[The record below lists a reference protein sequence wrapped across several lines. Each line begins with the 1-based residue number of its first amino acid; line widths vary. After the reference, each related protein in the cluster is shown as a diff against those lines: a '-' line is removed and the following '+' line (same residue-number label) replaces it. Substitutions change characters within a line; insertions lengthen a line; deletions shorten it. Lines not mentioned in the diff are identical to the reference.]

1 MKNILYFI
9 IFLFS
14 VGLSQ
19 EDNINLS
26 GYVKSNSSGE
36 TLIGANVIVK
46 ELNVGCTTNNYG
58 FFSLTLPLGSYT
70 LETSYI
76 GYKNVQIEISE
87 SKENLIFNL
96 NPTSYLTNEVI
107 VKAKKEDANV
117 QDANMGKIEL
127 ELEQV
132 DQIPVL
138 MGEKDILK
146 TIQLLPGVQSGSE
159 GSSGFYV
166 RGGGPDQN
174 LILLDEAVVY
184 NASHL
189 FGFFSVFN
197 SDAINNIDLIKGSM
211 PANYG
216 GRLSSVLDI
225 NMKDGNNKKFGAR
238 GGIGLISSKMT
249 VEGPIK
255 KDTSSFI
262 ISARRTYFDVF
273 AKPFVDT
280 TSFAG
285 SSYFFYDLTTKA
297 NYQISPKDK
306 IYLSAYFGRDVF
318 NFNSDDW
325 GFKLNMPWG
334 NATSS
339 LRWNHLFNSRLFMNT
354 SIIFSEYKYEFNVT
368 QELDSLPTSETNMFS
383 GIRDWNIKNDF
394 SYYPNLKHKIKFG
407 SNYTY
412 HKFNPTSFSG
422 SYDDL
427 ALEEVI
433 NYYAHEY
440 GIYLNDEYTINNRL
454 LINLGLR
461 YSGFIQVGPFER
473 HVKDDSGQIGQASTD
488 TIIKYGRSDVVESYG
503 GFEPRFS
510 LRYLLNETSSLKFG
524 FIQNYQYLHLT
535 SVASS
540 SLPTDVWLPS
550 SDLVRPQFGRQL
562 SLGYYK
568 NFQNNAYE
576 TSVELYYKTMENLV
590 EYSEGYIPGIGVGTE
605 NIDNNL
611 TFGDG
616 KSFGGELFLSKRTG
630 RLNGW
635 IGYTLSKTTR
645 QFDNLNNGNWYY
657 AKYDRPHDLSI
668 VMNYQIS
675 KRLNLSAVFVY
686 ASGNS
691 FTIPR
696 SVYVVEGTLLTDWGD
711 RNNYRMDPYHRLD
724 LGLTLKNKETK
735 RYESSW
741 TLSIYNVYNRQN
753 PYFIYFETDG
763 LLGADEQVEMKAQ
776 QVSLFPIIPS
786 ISWNFNF

>member
-1 MKNILYFI
+1 
-9 IFLFS
+9 
-14 VGLSQ
+14 
-19 EDNINLS
+19 
-26 GYVKSNSSGE
+26 
-36 TLIGANVIVK
+36 
-46 ELNVGCTTNNYG
+46 
-58 FFSLTLPLGSYT
+58 
-70 LETSYI
+70 
-76 GYKNVQIEISE
+76 
-87 SKENLIFNL
+87 
-96 NPTSYLTNEVI
+96 
-107 VKAKKEDANV
+107 
-117 QDANMGKIEL
+117 
-127 ELEQV
+127 
-132 DQIPVL
+132 
-138 MGEKDILK
+138 
-146 TIQLLPGVQSGSE
+146 
-159 GSSGFYV
+159 
-166 RGGGPDQN
+166 
-174 LILLDEAVVY
+174 
-184 NASHL
+184 
-189 FGFFSVFN
+189 
-197 SDAINNIDLIKGSM
+197 
-211 PANYG
+211 
-216 GRLSSVLDI
+216 
-225 NMKDGNNKKFGAR
+225 
-238 GGIGLISSKMT
+238 
-249 VEGPIK
+249 
-255 KDTSSFI
+255 
-262 ISARRTYFDVF
+262 
-273 AKPFVDT
+273 
-280 TSFAG
+280 
-285 SSYFFYDLTTKA
+285 
-297 NYQISPKDK
+297 
-306 IYLSAYFGRDVF
+306 
-318 NFNSDDW
+318 
-325 GFKLNMPWG
+325 
-334 NATSS
+334 
-339 LRWNHLFNSRLFMNT
+339 MNT

-440 GIYLNDEYTINNRL
+440 GIYLNDEYSINNRL

-616 KSFGGELFLSKRTG
+616 KSFGGELCLSKRTG